1 MNQTIQSC
9 LRDAGCSDVF
19 IERYLAR
26 EAAGDTQTC
35 LQLLKLHR
43 CELVCALH
51 EAQRPI
57 DVCDWIIKDLE
68 DCREH

>member
-1 MNQTIQSC
+1 MTTTSREC

-19 IERYLAR
+19 IESYLAR
-26 EAAGDTQTC
+26 AATGDDETC
-35 LQLLKLHR
+35 LQLLRLHR

-57 DVCDWIIKDLE
+57 DVVDWIIRDLE
-68 DCREH
+68 ASHE

>member
-1 MNQTIQSC
+1 MQATNEQS
-9 LRDAGCSDVF
+9 LRDAGCTDTF

-26 EAAGDTQTC
+26 AAAGDEKTC
-35 LQLLKLHR
+35 LQLLRLHR

-57 DVCDWIIKDLE
+57 DVVDWIISDLE
-68 DCREH
+68 ASHV

>member
-1 MNQTIQSC
+1 MLTTSKEC

-19 IERYLAR
+19 IESYLAC
-26 EAAGDTQTC
+26 ATQGDDETC

-57 DVCDWIIKDLE
+57 DVVDWIIHDLE
-68 DCREH
+68 ASHE